1 MGCSR
6 YNEEIK
12 MAGSDCHVVLTMG
25 RGTAPGFLPCANEGR
40 VVSFTES
47 AKRRIGFGGN

>member
-1 MGCSR
+1 MGYSR

-12 MAGSDCHVVLTMG
+12 MAGSDVVLIMG
-25 RGTAPGFLPCANEGR
+25 RGTSPGFLPCANEGR

-47 AKRRIGFGGN
+47 AKRRISFGGN